1 MLFLFLFLFH
11 SQRFWDELDMSY
23 ERVAHFYETKIIEF
37 QETLN
42 LLNRQLVAL
51 VWKLFYFKKEKKRKW
66 TL

>member
-51 VWKLFYFKKEKKRKW
+51 V
-66 TL
+66 